1 MKFKA
6 DQNLEH
12 VRKLFITPDLTPL
25 EQRKNNALRQQL
37 ADMNKIQNIYVIS
50 KLFESTEIMLQ
61 LMSITLPLLPGLT
74 EMAAGLP
81 PDNSANSLNPYS
93 VFKLFVINCRG
104 LKSKK
109 DSFVH
114 LIHSQSPHFIA
125 GTESWLDPTTLSN
138 EIFPVNYQ
146 VF

>member
-1 MKFKA
+1 
-6 DQNLEH
+6 
-12 VRKLFITPDLTPL
+12 
-25 EQRKNNALRQQL
+25 
-37 ADMNKIQNIYVIS
+37 
-50 KLFESTEIMLQ
+50 
-61 LMSITLPLLPGLT
+61 MSITLPLLPGLT

-81 PDNSANSLNPYS
+81 PDNSLNPYS

-138 EIFPVNYQ
+138 EIFLLTIRFFEMIDQMVMVGYSLLVITPLTVVKLLLQ
-146 VF
+146 ALVRLLFAR

>member
-1 MKFKA
+1 
-6 DQNLEH
+6 
-12 VRKLFITPDLTPL
+12 
-25 EQRKNNALRQQL
+25 
-37 ADMNKIQNIYVIS
+37 
-50 KLFESTEIMLQ
+50 MLQ
-61 LMSITLPLLPGLT
+61 LMSLSLPLLPSLT

-81 PDNSANSLNPYS
+81 PDNSLNPYS

-138 EIFPVNYQ
+138 EIFLLTIRFFETIDQMDMVGYSLLVITQ
-146 VF
+146 STIVKLLLQALVRLLFAGWS